1 MKPAQQRNILEQQPF
16 SNICCKHQLPIMML
30 IVTISQS
37 QWCVCLFG
45 PRGHHDRSEN
55 AELGERDLTIQYA
68 YFCGNDSG
76 EADYLA
82 FFG

>member
-1 MKPAQQRNILEQQPF
+1 
-16 SNICCKHQLPIMML
+16 MML

-55 AELGERDLTIQYA
+55 AELGESDLTIQYA

-82 FFG
+82 FFGSVKLREMNAIPTFQKY